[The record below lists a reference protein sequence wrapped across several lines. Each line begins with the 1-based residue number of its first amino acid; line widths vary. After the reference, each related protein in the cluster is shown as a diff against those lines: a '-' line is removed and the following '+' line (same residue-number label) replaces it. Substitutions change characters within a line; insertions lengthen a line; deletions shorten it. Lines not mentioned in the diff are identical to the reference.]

1 MTHNGDALS
10 RFRGILLQDV
20 TSEQLDAVLGPTS
33 LTPATTDQLEQAN
46 LIAQA
51 VSAQRTYCP
60 GSALPIP
67 EAGAVSTVLIDP
79 LGVGVVQPSGT
90 EIWDIKH
97 IHGQGAGGTAT
108 SIIAFTDGTTDSI
121 IRTAASFPAVGANAD
136 LNDFISAPLLLT
148 NSLYLKFTETGGAFG
163 IGLTVAYQVVSL

>member
-20 TSEQLDAVLGPTS
+20 TIEQLDAVLGPTS
-33 LTPATTDQLEQAN
+33 LTPATAEQLEQAA

-67 EAGAVSTVLIDP
+67 ELGQVEGILVEALGTGLI
-79 LGVGVVQPSGT
+79 QPSGT

-97 IHGQGAGGTAT
+97 IWAQGAGGTAT
-108 SIIAFTDGTTDSI
+108 ITFSFTDGTADSDI
-121 IRTAASFPAVGANAD
+121 QVGATVDTAGRKLD
-136 LNDFISAPLLLT
+136 LNESTSSPVYLT
-148 NSLYLKFTETGGAFG
+148 NSLYLKVEETAGSYG
-163 IGLTVAYQVVSL
+163 VALFIARQVVGR